1 MGYAA
6 ALLAGLRRQS
16 RGQPALAGLFLGLA
30 VFARPFDAFLFA
42 GPLLA
47 WWAWSG
53 RRRPGQLIAQT
64 GWVAVGALPPL
75 TAMAFYFR
83 AATGS
88 FLRPPFTFVGPT
100 PYGPPEKC
108 WWDESLETDHPGLLW
123 HTYGKGRTA
132 YFPWPVDALFYGHSL
147 PECRARA
154 WWYCPAR

>member
-1 MGYAA
+1 MALTGTSSPPEVAAAPVALPARPPTVSDRGRSRPAVAVGALALAAALWAGSPLFAIQSATYLSYLFNGALLMGYAA

-64 GWVAVGALPPL
+64 RWVAVRALPPL
-75 TAMAFYFR
+75 
-83 AATGS
+83 
-88 FLRPPFTFVGPT
+88 P
-100 PYGPPEKC
+100 
-108 WWDESLETDHPGLLW
+108 
-123 HTYGKGRTA
+123 
-132 YFPWPVDALFYGHSL
+132 AL
-147 PECRARA
+147 A
-154 WWYCPAR
+154 